1 MSPFFFSSDA
11 KKMADME
18 EQEAGQRGRERGKY
32 GRYSCLLFEGLLDSY
47 HNGGNLDVWWC
58 GEIGRAHV

>member
-47 HNGGNLDVWWC
+47 HNGGNLDV
-58 GEIGRAHV
+58 